1 MVLFLCTCQ
10 ISIPSRSAIVMS
22 NRDLFKHDSYNRD
35 SIHHG
40 LYPKYE
46 RSTYNQHQQAASLFE
61 PSRSCS
67 ICSSSYYDDNRRIVE
82 ENQHKRVSF
91 HDRQPSYDKSNH
103 DNRYGCY
110 CKEYRCGL
118 GFKKQSC
125 DYHEAET
132 SKFRAEGYQ
141 RERYW

>member
-82 ENQHKRVSF
+82 ENQHKRVTF
-91 HDRQPSYDKSNH
+91 HDRQSSYDKSNH
-103 DNRYGCY
+103 DNRYGCHGHD
-110 CKEYRCGL
+110 CSHMRCQEYQRDFGY
-118 GFKKQSC
+118 KKQSC
-125 DYHEAET
+125 DYH
-132 SKFRAEGYQ
+132 
-141 RERYW
+141 